1 MKYSLH
7 RTGDGRWAH
16 TWVRQSSIKTADMCL
31 ERLRTEIYDLA
42 PRVETDATAFG
53 TTCHSVAEDALRAK
67 MLGVVEPL
75 SALQGAFEYYWE
87 QMEPTVD
94 RWHKYSPEDMVPMG
108 HERIAMWHEEIYP
121 QVIPVAVEEDY
132 NKILFEDHERVVYMR
147 GTIDLVEEDCLWDW
161 KFPSRDYAKNRWE
174 YERWDV
180 QSIAYCWAKGI
191 PNFKFGIVH
200 PQGVS
205 YIELERDAGD
215 TEWLRQKVL
224 ALCQLVEKSHTGG
237 PWPLGDNGWWCSE
250 KWCPNWARCKGATEG
265 GAGYGF

>member
-1 MKYSLH
+1 MKYPLH
-7 RTGDGRWAH
+7 RDSEGRWVH
-16 TWVRQSSIKTADMCL
+16 DWTRQSTIKTADMCL

-180 QSIAYCWAKGI
+180 QSIAYLSLI
-191 PNFKFGIVH
+191 HI
-200 PQGVS
+200 
-205 YIELERDAGD
+205 
-215 TEWLRQKVL
+215 
-224 ALCQLVEKSHTGG
+224 
-237 PWPLGDNGWWCSE
+237 
-250 KWCPNWARCKGATEG
+250 
-265 GAGYGF
+265 